1 MEVDLP
7 PPPWVLKGLK
17 YAGSNRVNNDCMMID
32 NLLELSKAA
41 SSIRF
46 QIRETPTSELILGTL
61 TIDDHEAVDKSDD
74 VDDDDGDKECDDED
88 GDDGPSNNFTN
99 QF

>member
-1 MEVDLP
+1 MKADL
-7 PPPWVLKGLK
+7 PPPWVLKGLQ
-17 YAGSNRVNNDCMMID
+17 YAGSNRVNNDCKMIE

-74 VDDDDGDKECDDED
+74 VDDDDE
-88 GDDGPSNNFTN
+88 
-99 QF
+99 

>member
-1 MEVDLP
+1 
-7 PPPWVLKGLK
+7 
-17 YAGSNRVNNDCMMID
+17 MID

-74 VDDDDGDKECDDED
+74 VDDDDEWEKMW
-88 GDDGPSNNFTN
+88 
-99 QF
+99 

>member
-1 MEVDLP
+1 
-7 PPPWVLKGLK
+7 
-17 YAGSNRVNNDCMMID
+17 MMID

-61 TIDDHEAVDKSDD
+61 TIDDHEAVDNSDD
-74 VDDDDGDKECDDED
+74 FDDDDDEDDEKECDNED
-88 GDDGPSNNFTN
+88 GDDGRR
-99 QF
+99 Q

>member
-1 MEVDLP
+1 
-7 PPPWVLKGLK
+7 
-17 YAGSNRVNNDCMMID
+17 MMID

-74 VDDDDGDKECDDED
+74 VDDDDE
-88 GDDGPSNNFTN
+88 
-99 QF
+99 

>member
-1 MEVDLP
+1 MNPSLSKSLSLKVQEKRKKLGGRSA

-17 YAGSNRVNNDCMMID
+17 YAGFNRVNNDCMMID

-74 VDDDDGDKECDDED
+74 VDDDDE
-88 GDDGPSNNFTN
+88 
-99 QF
+99 

>member
-1 MEVDLP
+1 
-7 PPPWVLKGLK
+7 
-17 YAGSNRVNNDCMMID
+17 MID

-61 TIDDHEAVDKSDD
+61 TIDDHEAVDKSDE
-74 VDDDDGDKECDDED
+74 VDDDDE
-88 GDDGPSNNFTN
+88 
-99 QF
+99 